1 MCHCHNP
8 YSYKYIKQHHQHY
21 KTEEKFISLFE
32 KSIKAVSALTL
43 SKSEKIRKYFMKH
56 FRIFVQVC
64 FTKMGWSKVGRF
76 CPMSPWILVKK
87 LLFSEVFI

>member
-43 SKSEKIRKYFMKH
+43 SKSEK
-56 FRIFVQVC
+56 
-64 FTKMGWSKVGRF
+64 
-76 CPMSPWILVKK
+76 
-87 LLFSEVFI
+87 